1 LNKYASIFQDP
12 FRRCAYFLSL
22 IEGPNVEGWL
32 MAQDEWLDK
41 VERDP
46 SILPFLMTEW
56 DVMEQEFKKAFIDY
70 AVQER
75 AAEELTKLKMK
86 DGNID
91 EYISQFRKLAL

>member
-1 LNKYASIFQDP
+1 LNKYASISQDP

-46 SILPFLMTEW
+46 SILPLFMTEW
-56 DVMEQEFKKAFIDY
+56 DVMEQEFKKAF
-70 AVQER
+70 AVQEQ

-91 EYISQFRKLAL
+91 KYISQFRKLAL